1 MRRDDLAW
9 KAVALGAGAASAA
22 LTRRLLRGVWRG
34 MEGGDPPVNPASRST
49 TWRQA
54 LVWAVASGVAL
65 AVTRLFA
72 QRGAAAA
79 WRARTGNEPPGLES
93 TS

>member
-1 MRRDDLAW
+1 MKKDDLVW
-9 KAVALGAGAASAA
+9 KAVALAAGAASAA
-22 LTRRLLRGVWRG
+22 VTRRVLRGAWRG
-34 MEGGDPPVNPASRST
+34 VAGDDPPVNPAARST

-65 AVTRLFA
+65 AVTRLVA

-79 WRARTGNEPPGLES
+79 WKARTGTNPPGLEA